1 MKTLTIGSND
11 EGQRLDK
18 FLQKITIL
26 PESLMHRYI
35 RKKRIKLNHKR
46 CEHKVILQKDD
57 ILELFIGDEFFEQG
71 EKTNFLRTTSTPD
84 VFYEDEN
91 ILIANKP
98 PGQLAHENEDE
109 KINTLV
115 NSIKLYLFRKGE
127 YDPAQENSF
136 APALC
141 HMIDRNTGGLV
152 IAAKNAQA
160 LRIINQKIKKREVKK
175 TYLCLIH
182 GVPQKKE
189 DLLTAY
195 LQKDENNNLVEISK
209 FSKPGY
215 RIIKTK
221 YKILETNGAVSLL
234 EINLITGRTH
244 QIRAHL
250 AYIGYPLIGDNKYG
264 NAEKNRAWGFK
275 FQALCASGLRF
286 EFNSSAGNLDYLQNK
301 EFKLKKIWFTD
312 KKTKKQ
318 NGLKFVS
325 PGVLALNQM

>member
-18 FLQKITIL
+18 FLQKTTTL

-57 ILELFIGDEFFEQG
+57 ILELFIGDEFFKQS
-71 EKTNFLRTTSTPD
+71 EKPSFLRTASLPD

-98 PGQLAHENEDE
+98 PRQLTHENEDE

-127 YDPAQENSF
+127 YDPERENSF

-141 HMIDRNTGGLV
+141 HLIDRNTGGLV

-160 LRIINQKIKKREVKK
+160 LRIMNQKIKNREVKK
-175 TYLCLIH
+175 TYLCLVH

-195 LQKDENNNLVEISK
+195 LQKGKNNNLVEISG
-209 FSKPGY
+209 FPKPGY

-221 YKILETNGAVSLL
+221 YKVLETNESASLL

-264 NAEKNRAWGFK
+264 SAEKNKAYGFK
-275 FQALCASGLRF
+275 FQALCANELKF
-286 EFNSSAGNLDYLQNK
+286 EFSSSAGHLDYLQGK
-301 EFKLKKIWFTD
+301 EFKLKKIWFAD
-312 KKTKKQ
+312 KSPQFKKERSAFS
-318 NGLKFVS
+318 N
-325 PGVLALNQM
+325 